1 MCRYVYL
8 IYLGIFGYLWECF
21 GMFWYLYFKYV
32 WVSKGILLDVVFG
45 FGMLFSMLN
54 MLNHHLWVTFPKT
67 TLFQEGPF
75 SMVN

>member
-1 MCRYVYL
+1 MFGYVYL
-8 IYLGIFGYLWECF
+8 IYLGIFGNVLVCF
-21 GMFWYLYFKYV
+21 GIFKYV

-45 FGMLFSMLN
+45 FGMLVSMLN
-54 MLNHHLWVTFPKT
+54 MLNHHLWVKFPKT